1 MLQARRRPILVRDNI
16 FDERYEFQR
25 EFLDHLV
32 SENGFIER
40 KNKDYS
46 RAYAMDID
54 LLFDFL
60 YKSQEDVMSEL
71 EGIYKE
77 DLKETLVNFI
87 NGEIT
92 KKGSSLIDVLK
103 NGIEIANRKLE
114 LMYTRPATDFNKDL
128 RAKYDANIFSVIEE
142 VCPNE
147 SERVDLVI
155 FLNGLAIIS
164 LELKSEYSG
173 QSFRDAIDQY
183 RQDRDP
189 KSRLFLWKAGCF
201 VNFAMDTSEV
211 MMTTKLDGPATFFL
225 PFNKGRGEGIYTGAG
240 NPEVG
245 DKLPVSYMWEEVLT
259 KDSILELIK
268 KFVFIERVEKEDD
281 LTGKTKIKETV
292 IFPRF
297 HQLDLIRKLLS
308 DVKDNKTNL
317 NYLIQHSA
325 GSGKTNSI
333 AWLAHRL
340 VSLHDDDNKVIFD
353 TTIIVTD
360 RLVVDRQLQKAVLSL
375 DHAHGLIRTMDAGS
389 TSEDLKIALEGNT
402 KIIATTI
409 QKFPYIVD
417 EIALMRDK
425 KFAVIIDEAHSST
438 AGKNMAAVNE
448 SLASYNEEGEDEED
462 YILDKIRKSGKQ
474 ANVSMFAFTATP
486 KPTTLRMFGRLNKNG
501 NYEAF
506 HLYSMKQAIEEGFIL
521 DVLQNYT
528 TYDTMY
534 RINKEI
540 EEDPKLKTSQA
551 KRAIARF
558 VELHDTNISQRVQII
573 IEHFKNNVMEELGGM
588 AKAMVVTSSREAAV
602 KYAKAFDAYVKK
614 KGYDDIHALV
624 AFSGKVKLDGDEKE
638 YTEVGMNKISE
649 DRVPAAFDSDQYN
662 VMIVANK
669 YQTGFDQNKL
679 SAMYVLKKLR
689 GVNAV
694 QTLSRLN
701 RVCPPYEKKVFI
713 LDFTNDYEDM
723 KKAFAPYYTTT
734 LLASDLTSNK
744 VRDILTSIEGYN
756 IIDPLD
762 VDRAN
767 ELIFKKRKGNITARE
782 QRSLMLSLQN
792 ANRRLK
798 ELSEEEQRDFVST
811 MRNFKRFYEYLIQ
824 VSCFEDVDV
833 HRFYVYICYFLKI
846 ISLNEAGPGF
856 DLKGK
861 VRADNFVQR
870 KGETHI
876 GGPGTS
882 SPIISLPTADP
893 IELPTD
899 KKEKLSEIIAEI
911 NSKTG
916 ADYDVDVATK
926 AAMQIRDIMLKSD
939 ELKTS
944 AKNNS
949 ENDFKF
955 SYFSNVEDAL
965 IEGLDQN
972 QGFFSYL
979 LDNTDAQKE
988 VLGIFLSE
996 IYRSL
1001 RA

>member
-1 MLQARRRPILVRDNI
+1 MAKYNI
-16 FDERYEFQR
+16 FDERYEFQK
-25 EFLDHLV
+25 EFVDHLV
-32 SENGFIER
+32 EENGFIER
-40 KNKDYS
+40 KNKDFN

-54 LLFDFL
+54 LLFEFL
-60 YKSQEDVMSEL
+60 NNSQKDLMEEL
-71 EGIYKE
+71 KGIYKN

-114 LMYTRPATDFNKDL
+114 LMYTKPATDFNKEL
-128 RAKYDANIFSVIEE
+128 NKKYESNIFSVMQE
-142 VCPNE
+142 VCPNDK
-147 SERVDLVI
+147 ERVDLVI

-164 LELKSEYSG
+164 IELKSEYSG
-173 QSFRDAIDQY
+173 QTYRDAIKQY
-183 RQDRDP
+183 REERDQ

-225 PFNKGRGEGIYTGAG
+225 PFNKGKGEGIYTGAG
-240 NPEVG
+240 NPEVS
-245 DKLPVSYMWEEVLT
+245 DKLSVAYMWEEVLT
-259 KDSILELIK
+259 KDSLLELIK
-268 KFVFIERVEKEDD
+268 KFIFIERVEKEDE
-281 LTGKTKIKETV
+281 LTETTKIKETV

-297 HQLDLIRKLLS
+297 HQLDLIRKLLI
-308 DVKDNKTNL
+308 DVKENKTNL

-340 VSLHDDDNKVIFD
+340 VSLHDSDNKVIYD

-360 RLVVDRQLQKAVLSL
+360 RVVVDRQLQKAVMSL
-375 DHAHGLIRTMDAGS
+375 EHAHGLIRTMDDKCS
-389 TSEDLKIALEGNT
+389 SNDLKIALEGNT
-402 KIIATTI
+402 KIVATTI

-417 EIALMRDK
+417 ELK
-425 KFAVIIDEAHSST
+425 NLKNKNFAVIIDEAHSST
-438 AGKNMAAVNE
+438 SGKNMQAVTQ
-448 SLASYNEEGEDEED
+448 SLGSDNSDYEDED
-462 YILDKIRKSGKQ
+462 DIILDEIRKSGKQ
-474 ANVSMFAFTATP
+474 SNVSMFAFTATP

-540 EEDPKLKTSQA
+540 EDDPELKSSEA

-558 VELHDTNISQRVQII
+558 IELHDTNISQRVQII
-573 IEHFKNNVMEELGGM
+573 IEHFKNNVMAELGGQ
-588 AKAMVVTSSREAAV
+588 AKAMVVTSSRQAAV
-602 KYAKAFDAYVKK
+602 KYTKAFKEYVKK
-614 KGYDDIHALV
+614 QGYNDIHALV
-624 AFSGKVKLDGDEKE
+624 AFSGKVKLENDNTE
-638 YTEVGMNKISE
+638 YTEVSINKMSE
-649 DRVPAAFDSDQYN
+649 DRVPSAFDSEQYN

-669 YQTGFDQNKL
+669 YQTGFDQKKL
-679 SAMYVLKKLR
+679 SAMYVIKKLK

-713 LDFTNDYEDM
+713 LDFTNDYEDI
-723 KKAFAPYYTTT
+723 KNAFAPYYTTT
-734 LLASDLTSNK
+734 LLASDLSANK
-744 VRDILTSIEGYN
+744 VKDILTSIEGYN
-756 IIDPLD
+756 VIDPLD
-762 VDRAN
+762 VDKAN
-767 ELIFKKRKGNITARE
+767 ELIFKKRRGNISIKE
-782 QRSLMLSLQN
+782 QKSLMMSLQN

-798 ELSEEEQRDFVST
+798 ELSDEHQREFIAT

-833 HRFYVYICYFLKI
+833 HKYYVYICYFLGI
-846 ISLNEAGPGF
+846 ISINESGDGF

-861 VRADNFVQR
+861 VRADNFIQK
-870 KGETHI
+870 KGKTHTNEKNI
-876 GGPGTS
+876 S
-882 SPIISLPTADP
+882 KPIVKLPVADP
-893 IELPTD
+893 IELPED
-899 KKEKLSEIIAEI
+899 KKERLSEIIADI
-911 NSKTG
+911 NAKTG
-916 ADYDVDVATK
+916 SSYDIDVATK
-926 AAMQIRDIMLKSD
+926 AAMQIRDIMLKSE

-965 IEGLDQN
+965 IEGLGQN

-979 LDNTDAQKE
+979 LDNSDAQKE

-996 IYRSL
+996 IYKSL
-1001 RA
+1001 RV

>member
-1 MLQARRRPILVRDNI
+1 MAKYNI
-16 FDERYEFQR
+16 FDERYEFQK
-25 EFLDHLV
+25 EFVDHLV
-32 SENGFIER
+32 EENGFIER
-40 KNKDYS
+40 KNKDFN

-54 LLFDFL
+54 LLFEFL
-60 YKSQEDVMSEL
+60 NNSQKDLMEEL
-71 EGIYKE
+71 KGIYKN

-92 KKGSSLIDVLK
+92 KKCSSLIDVLK

-114 LMYTRPATDFNKDL
+114 LMYTKPATDFNKEL
-128 RAKYDANIFSVIEE
+128 NEKYESNIFSVIQE
-142 VCPNE
+142 VYPNDK
-147 SERVDLVI
+147 ERVDLVI

-164 LELKSEYSG
+164 IELKSEYSG
-173 QSFRDAIDQY
+173 QTYRDAIKQY
-183 RQDRDP
+183 RQERDP

-225 PFNKGRGEGIYTGAG
+225 PFNKGKGEGIYTGAG
-240 NPEVG
+240 NPEVS
-245 DKLPVSYMWEEVLT
+245 DKLSVSYMWEEVLT
-259 KDSILELIK
+259 KDSLLELIK
-268 KFVFIERVEKEDD
+268 KFIFIERVEEEDE
-281 LTGKTKIKETV
+281 LTETTKVKETV

-297 HQLDLIRKLLS
+297 HQLDLIRKLLI
-308 DVKDNKTNL
+308 DVKENKTNL

-340 VSLHDDDNKVIFD
+340 VSLHDSDNKVIYD

-360 RLVVDRQLQKAVLSL
+360 RVVVDRQLQKAVMSL
-375 DHAHGLIRTMDAGS
+375 EHAHGLIRTMDDKCS
-389 TSEDLKIALEGNT
+389 SNDLKIALEGNT
-402 KIIATTI
+402 KIVATTI

-417 EIALMRDK
+417 ELK
-425 KFAVIIDEAHSST
+425 NLKNKNFAVIIDEAHSST
-438 AGKNMAAVNE
+438 SGKNMQAVTQ
-448 SLASYNEEGEDEED
+448 SLGSDNADYEDED
-462 YILDKIRKSGKQ
+462 DIILDEIRKSGKQ
-474 ANVSMFAFTATP
+474 SNVSMFAFTATP

-540 EEDPKLKTSQA
+540 EDDPELKSSEA

-558 VELHDTNISQRVQII
+558 IELHDTNISQRVQII
-573 IEHFKNNVMEELGGM
+573 IEHFKNNVMAELGGQ
-588 AKAMVVTSSREAAV
+588 AKAMVVTSSRQAAV
-602 KYAKAFDAYVKK
+602 KYTKAFEEYVKK
-614 KGYDDIHALV
+614 QGYTDIHALV
-624 AFSGKVKLDGDEKE
+624 AFSGKVKLENDDTE
-638 YTEVGMNKISE
+638 YTEVSINKMSE
-649 DRVPAAFDSDQYN
+649 DRVPSAFDSEQYN

-669 YQTGFDQNKL
+669 YQTGFDQKKL
-679 SAMYVLKKLR
+679 SAMYVIKKLR

-713 LDFTNDYEDM
+713 LDFTNDYEDI
-723 KKAFAPYYTTT
+723 KNAFAPYYTTT
-734 LLASDLTSNK
+734 LLASDLSANK
-744 VRDILTSIEGYN
+744 VKDILTSIEGYN
-756 IIDPLD
+756 VIDPLD
-762 VDRAN
+762 VDKAN
-767 ELIFKKRKGNITARE
+767 ELIFKKRRGNISIKE
-782 QRSLMLSLQN
+782 QKSLMMSLQN

-798 ELSEEEQRDFVST
+798 ELSDENQKEFIST

-824 VSCFEDVDV
+824 VSCFEDVDI
-833 HRFYVYICYFLKI
+833 HKYYVYICYFLGI
-846 ISLNEAGPGF
+846 ISINESGDGF

-861 VRADNFVQR
+861 VRADNFIQK
-870 KGETHI
+870 KGKTHTNEKNI
-876 GGPGTS
+876 S
-882 SPIISLPTADP
+882 KPIVKLPVADP
-893 IELPTD
+893 IELPED
-899 KKEKLSEIIAEI
+899 KKERLSEIIADI
-911 NSKTG
+911 NAKTG
-916 ADYDVDVATK
+916 ASYDVDVATK
-926 AAMQIRDIMLKSD
+926 AAMQIRDIMLKSE

-949 ENDFKF
+949 EKDFKF

-965 IEGLDQN
+965 IEGLGQN

-979 LDNTDAQKE
+979 LDNSDAQKE

-996 IYRSL
+996 IYKSL
-1001 RA
+1001 RV